1 MAATQVVRSEWTKI
15 RSVASTVWTL
25 SLAAVVTVALG
36 VLISLLSKNEF
47 DDLSTKDRL
56 SFDPTFISFAG
67 MSLGQLAMIVFGV
80 LVVSNEYSTGM
91 IRTSL
96 AAVPQRGTFLFSKIA
111 VATGLA
117 FLVALATSFV
127 AFFLGQAMLGSHRA
141 SIGDPGVLRA
151 VIGGGLYMTL
161 IALFSMGVATMLRS
175 PMLSLGILMPF
186 FFLIS
191 TILGNVYADQEG
203 RPVPPG
209 PGRQQDHAGRHPD
222 RRRHSVRPLG
232 RPGDHGPVGGGGGG
246 GRVRAAEEEG
256 RVGSSGGF
264 AGERSSNPLHPAHAL
279 T

>member
-1 MAATQVVRSEWTKI
+1 MAATQVIKSEWTKI
-15 RSVASTVWTL
+15 RSVASTIWTL

-36 VLISLLSKNEF
+36 ILISLLSKNEF
-47 DDLSTKDRL
+47 DNMSAKDQL

-96 AAVPQRGTFLFSKIA
+96 SAVPQRGAFLFSKIA
-111 VATGLA
+111 VATVLA
-117 FLVALATSFV
+117 FVVGIITSFV
-127 AFFLGQAMLGSHRA
+127 AFFLGQAMLGSHKA

-161 IALFSMGVATMLRS
+161 IAVFSMGVATMLRS

-191 TILGNVYADQEG
+191 NILGAVSATKKVGRYLPDQAG
-203 RPVPPG
+203 SKIMQVVTPIDDDTPYG
-209 PGRQQDHAGRHPD
+209 PWGGLAIM
-222 RRRHSVRPLG
+222 VAWVAVAV
-232 RPGDHGPVGGGGGG
+232 VGGYVLLKK
-246 GRVRAAEEEG
+246 RDA
-256 RVGSSGGF
+256 
-264 AGERSSNPLHPAHAL
+264 
-279 T
+279 

>member
-1 MAATQVVRSEWTKI
+1 MAATQVITSEWTKI

-36 VLISLLSKNEF
+36 ILISVLSKNEF
-47 DDLSTKDRL
+47 DNMSARDRA

-111 VATGLA
+111 VATLLA
-117 FLVALATSFV
+117 FLVGIVTSFV
-127 AFFLGQAMLGSHRA
+127 TFFLGQAMLGSHKA

-161 IALFSMGVATMLRS
+161 IAVFSMGVAAMLRS

-191 TILGNVYADQEG
+191 NILGNVSATKKVGQYLPDQAGSRIMQVVTPFDDDTPYGPWGGLGIMALWVIAALIGGYAVLRKRD
-203 RPVPPG
+203 
-209 PGRQQDHAGRHPD
+209 A
-222 RRRHSVRPLG
+222 
-232 RPGDHGPVGGGGGG
+232 
-246 GRVRAAEEEG
+246 
-256 RVGSSGGF
+256 
-264 AGERSSNPLHPAHAL
+264 
-279 T
+279 

>member
-1 MAATQVVRSEWTKI
+1 MAAAQVIRSEWTKI

-25 SLAAVVTVALG
+25 SLAVTVTIALG
-36 VLISLLSKNEF
+36 ILISALSKNEF
-47 DDLSTKDRL
+47 DRLDARDRL
-56 SFDPTFISFAG
+56 AFDPTFISFAG

-96 AAVPQRGTFLFSKIA
+96 AAVPQRGTFLFGKLA

-117 FLVALATSFV
+117 LVVGMATSF
-127 AFFLGQAMLGSHRA
+127 ATFFLGQAMLGDLKA

-161 IALFSMGVATMLRS
+161 IAMFSMGVAAMLRS

-191 TILGNVYADQEG
+191 NILGNVDATKRLGRFLPDQAG
-203 RPVPPG
+203 SRIMQVVPPIDDDIPYG
-209 PGRQQDHAGRHPD
+209 PWGGLGIMALWVAAALAGGYVLLK
-222 RRRHSVRPLG
+222 RR
-232 RPGDHGPVGGGGGG
+232 D
-246 GRVRAAEEEG
+246 A
-256 RVGSSGGF
+256 
-264 AGERSSNPLHPAHAL
+264 
-279 T
+279 